1 MDTCDASNV
10 EFWDRYPVS
19 AKRKKKKMMKKFR
32 AEYIRDLMGYNE
44 EDQEKYFDRYH
55 VPNEWGWQGFDDA
68 EMIVFKNLQDGKFYQ
83 FLSLTDSDHG
93 INNIHE
99 MRNNEMVECQE
110 VEQKEV
116 KITQW
121 VVKE

>member
-1 MDTCDASNV
+1 
-10 EFWDRYPVS
+10 
-19 AKRKKKKMMKKFR
+19 
-32 AEYIRDLMGYNE
+32 MGYNE